1 MLNKHVWFQYFWTI
15 IIDKAAEVRDITMP
29 VLLSRNWNIYAKNSE
44 PVTKPDGNIECVR
57 CCDVKESRSDI
68 FLAEVQNNL
77 TGTLM
82 ASQSDCSTSVSE
94 HVCTNL
100 AHSLLSC
107 SLELCV

>member
-1 MLNKHVWFQYFWTI
+1 MA
-15 IIDKAAEVRDITMP
+15 D
-29 VLLSRNWNIYAKNSE
+29 LLSRDRNIYTKNSE
-44 PVTKPDGNIECVR
+44 PVTKPDCDIECAR

-68 FLAEVQNNL
+68 FLAEVQANL

>member
-1 MLNKHVWFQYFWTI
+1 
-15 IIDKAAEVRDITMP
+15 MP
-29 VLLSRNWNIYAKNSE
+29 DLLSRNRNIYAKNGE
-44 PVTKPDGNIECVR
+44 PVTKPDCAIECAR
-57 CCDVKESRSDI
+57 CSDVKESRSDI
-68 FLAEVQNNL
+68 FLAEVQANL

-107 SLELCV
+107 SLEQCV

>member
-1 MLNKHVWFQYFWTI
+1 
-15 IIDKAAEVRDITMP
+15 MP
-29 VLLSRNWNIYAKNSE
+29 DLLSRNRNIYGMNSE
-44 PVTKPDGNIECVR
+44 PFTKPDFDIECVR
-57 CCDVKESRSDI
+57 CCAVKESRSNI
-68 FLAEVQNNL
+68 FLAEVQANL